1 MINAQTRMKVGM
13 DYVNKDIHIL
23 GFALEHKRATV
34 KQRRIREEDMAQVF
48 TYSSGALYDLRV

>member
-1 MINAQTRMKVGM
+1 MKARM
-13 DYVNKDIHIL
+13 DYVSKNIHIL
-23 GFALEHKRATV
+23 GFSLEHKRATV